1 MNHCITSKNFIIIV
15 ISTKCVHVQLV
26 DRLVGSFCKG
36 SPWHV
41 LFRVAFIGFSFQSLI
56 WRDGVKEGK
65 RSYHYYVPCY
75 ILLLFRLFR
84 VYSLQRTK
92 RKTKIM
98 IIKRVSFHHNSSN
111 YIHIW
116 LSCESVGYGFG
127 YNLVCADFDRVY
139 STLYMVKSLYKCFP
153 PLRMSR
159 VWHVSFIDTN
169 ILLLHLLCIL
179 HYIFWPFWRE
189 PFRLK
194 CWRVLSTSECVPG
207 SRC

>member
-75 ILLLFRLFR
+75 ILLLFRLYR

-111 YIHIW
+111 YIHIY
-116 LSCESVGYGFG
+116 GYHASLWVMDLVIILFVLILIGFT
-127 YNLVCADFDRVY
+127 RH
-139 STLYMVKSLYKCFP
+139 ST
-153 PLRMSR
+153 
-159 VWHVSFIDTN
+159 W
-169 ILLLHLLCIL
+169 
-179 HYIFWPFWRE
+179 
-189 PFRLK
+189 
-194 CWRVLSTSECVPG
+194 
-207 SRC
+207 